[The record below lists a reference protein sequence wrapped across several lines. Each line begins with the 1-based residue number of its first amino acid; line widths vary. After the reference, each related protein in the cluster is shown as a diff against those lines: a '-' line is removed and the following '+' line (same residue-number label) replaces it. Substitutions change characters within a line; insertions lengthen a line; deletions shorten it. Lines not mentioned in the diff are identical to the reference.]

1 MLRFFT
7 TAFVL
12 FAVILSY
19 LNLSMIW
26 PLNIANKFKI
36 LFSIALLIIVCKD
49 FILRLVFSGGM
60 FTPDAPRWVIIAGSV
75 MYAFII
81 IALFLLFIKD
91 LAWLACKLLKI
102 KFNADLASRV
112 VIFIALCFSFYGT
125 WEAVRVPDVKYQDFY
140 INNLSPELEDFKIAL
155 LVDIHASSLNRR
167 EFVQAVVDKT
177 NALEP
182 DLILIPGDFVDGS
195 VEQRKDD
202 LEPLKDLRAKFGV
215 LGTSGNHEYYSGY
228 DRWFDVLES
237 FGINMLEN
245 ESVIINNNLIIA
257 GVPDEQGKTPGFG
270 FSTPFPAPDLN
281 KALKNITAVI
291 TSSKDLNLNLNKA
304 LDDINLNNLPVILM
318 KHRPSNARENAKFKI
333 DLQVS
338 GHTHGGQMPGLAQI
352 IQKFN
357 KGYVKGWYDVK
368 AENHVMKLYVS
379 PGTSQWGG
387 FPVRIFDNSE
397 ITLFRLK
404 AKN

>member
-1 MLRFFT
+1 MLRFFI

-26 PLNIANKFKI
+26 PLKIANNFKI

-49 FILRLVFSGGM
+49 FILRLIFSGGL

-91 LAWLACKLLKI
+91 LAWLACKLFKI

-140 INNLSPELEDFKIAL
+140 IKNLSPELEDFKIAL

-177 NALEP
+177 NALKP

-195 VEQRKDD
+195 VEQRRND

-237 FGINMLEN
+237 WGINMLEN

-281 KALKNITAVI
+281 KALADIKPE
-291 TSSKDLNLNLNKA
+291 DLNKM
-304 LDDINLNNLPVILM
+304 PVILM
-318 KHRPSNARENAKFKI
+318 DHRPGNARENAKFKI

-352 IQKFN
+352 IQKVN
-357 KGYVKGWYDVK
+357 KGYVKGWYDVE
-368 AENHVMKLYVS
+368 AELQDKSKHIMKLYVS